1 MNTRLLR
8 TITFVSLASLSVG
21 GLPISAEEGAAP
33 RELPVYEVAEPQAAP
48 ITAANLLANDR
59 FWPYQVALVE
69 PWRPD
74 SREGPLPADI
84 AGVLIRVEASG
95 AARIDFGRDGLHT
108 VPLEA
113 TDLLAR
119 ANAVR
124 LGETEKTAPNLVLD
138 IAPRLLDAGGEM
150 LRPFG
155 VRSTLEY
162 PRFLCVFADPAAADF
177 EGLATALAPLHDR
190 RDVLTVLFPLGS
202 HPDAALRERL
212 RALAWPVPFLQDH
225 LAEPYAAAL
234 LADGMDAP
242 ALMLLTNEGRVLL
255 VSPFT
260 EPFVATLN
268 ERLAGLAEETAPEAP

>member
-1 MNTRLLR
+1 MMMRLLQ
-8 TITFVSLASLSVG
+8 TCTLVMLASLPFG
-21 GLPISAEEGAAP
+21 GSSLNAEEAGP
-33 RELPVYEVAEPQAAP
+33 QELPPYEVADSRAAR

-74 SREGPLPADI
+74 SRQDPLPTQI

-124 LGETEKTAPNLVLD
+124 LGEAEKTAPNLVLD
-138 IAPRLLDAGGEM
+138 VAPRLLDAGGEM

-155 VRSTLEY
+155 VRPALEY
-162 PRFLCVFADPAAADF
+162 PRFLCVFADPSAADF

-190 RDVLTVLFPLGS
+190 SDVLTVLFPLGS
-202 HPDAALRERL
+202 HPDATLRERL

-234 LADGMDAP
+234 LTDGTDTP

-260 EPFVATLN
+260 EPLVATLN